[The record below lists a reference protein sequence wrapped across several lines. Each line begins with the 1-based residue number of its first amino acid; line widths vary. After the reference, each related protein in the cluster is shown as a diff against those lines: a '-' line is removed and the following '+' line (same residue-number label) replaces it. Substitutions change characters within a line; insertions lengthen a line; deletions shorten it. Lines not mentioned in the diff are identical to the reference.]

1 MQSEQ
6 LNEVF
11 SALAKAQGEMEAAK
25 KDSTNPFF
33 KSKYAD
39 LESVVEAS
47 RPYLSKYGLCVTH
60 RPVIIEGKQVLRTDL
75 GHSSGQYLSCEIE
88 IKPLKQDIQTLG
100 SYLTY
105 ITRYCYKAIVGI
117 VTKDDDGEACM
128 DRSNSNGKHIA
139 NSVPSAECILTVE
152 QGNKLRAMVGNDQA
166 IADRITKKYGV
177 ASILSIKQKDFD
189 DIIKGL
195 QQLKQK
201 EKQGN
206 TNAQ

>member
-11 SALAKAQGEMEAAK
+11 AALAKAQGEMEAAK

-39 LESVVEAS
+39 LESVVESS

-60 RPVIIEGKQVLRTDL
+60 RPVIVEGKQLLRTDL

-117 VTKDDDGEACM
+117 VTKDDDGESCM
-128 DRSNSNGKHIA
+128 DRTNGKHA
-139 NSVPSAECILTVE
+139 VPPGECILTVE

-166 IADRITKKYGV
+166 IADRIIKKYGV
-177 ASILSIKQKDFD
+177 PSILSIKQKDFD

-195 QQLKQK
+195 QQLQQK

-206 TNAQ
+206 THAQ